1 MEDCI
6 YVRSDAIDNLD
17 AGEVFDLLSNA
28 DTVYKDLFSTVP
40 PVQPAGGSVFLYDLG
55 EDESQWD
62 CKRKRLRYDCCN
74 YM

>member
-40 PVQPAGGSVFLYDLG
+40 PVQLAGGSVFLYDLG
-55 EDESQWD
+55 EPNGTVRG
-62 CKRKRLRYDCCN
+62 KG
-74 YM
+74 